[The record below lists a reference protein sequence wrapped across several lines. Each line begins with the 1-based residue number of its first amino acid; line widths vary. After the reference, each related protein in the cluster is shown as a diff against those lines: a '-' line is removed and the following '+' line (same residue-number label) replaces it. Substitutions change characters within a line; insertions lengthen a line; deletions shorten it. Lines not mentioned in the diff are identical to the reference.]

1 MLFGEARTTN
11 TLTTV
16 DDVHLFVSIAS
27 HLRRNTLV
35 LVLVFAELFFGSIA
49 SMYCVWA
56 QTLY

>member
-1 MLFGEARTTN
+1 MLFGEARTTD

-16 DDVHLFVSIAS
+16 DDVHLFV
-27 HLRRNTLV
+27 LV